1 MAASAGSI
9 FVDLLLNDSKYTQ
22 GWNRARNTTSRSS
35 SVITSAIARIGAV
48 AGTALSVQQIIQYS
62 DTFKQLESRL
72 SLVVSD
78 TTKLSGV
85 QQQLF
90 DIAQRTRQPLEGVY
104 NLYTRISQA
113 LPEQARAS
121 YDLLGVTESIN
132 QALAITGEGSAQA
145 ASAILQF
152 TQAVASGFQG
162 SGQEINAL
170 LDSAPRLAQALQ
182 RSFGDGQKSLK
193 ELSKE
198 GALDLDVILKA
209 LSGTGEEGR
218 KLREEFAKLPPTVGQ
233 ALTQVNNSFLTLVGT
248 SDLVRQGTDLIVL
261 GLQEVSKFI
270 DILAKDTNILE
281 TAFTGLLVKAIELY
295 ETWNEIAA
303 RNAQRTNLFGLRD
316 EDVAEYEQNAEKARK
331 AIERIRAE
339 YNKNR
344 GIDPNAP
351 ANNNAPQSFPG
362 AAFPKA
368 ADGKEAEKRQKELN
382 QLLERNREIITG
394 LDSAS
399 LKYEDTIRDLDKLLQ
414 AGAISQAQYNDAL
427 FRAFDEFEK
436 AGEAAKKFGV
446 DTEQFA
452 KRAAENIQ
460 DAFADFLFDPFQD
473 GLKGMAKGF
482 IDTVRRMIA
491 EAQAAKLAKALF
503 GELAGGEGDGLLGG
517 ALSGIGKAVEG
528 GLGKLFAGA
537 FATGGFIPPGQFGV
551 VGEGGG
557 MQHAE
562 LVMGGRS
569 GATVI
574 PQSKLGGGGNTYVID
589 ARGTD
594 ASVIRRVEQTVLA
607 LAGPGVIE
615 QRVNNASARGG
626 I

>member
-9 FVDLLLNDSKYTQ
+9 FVDLLLNDSKYNQ
-22 GWNRARNTTSRSS
+22 GWNRARNTTSRSTS
-35 SVITSAIARIGAV
+35 FITSSIARIGAV
-48 AGTALSVQQIIQYS
+48 AASALSVQQIIQYA

-72 SLVVSD
+72 GLVVSD
-78 TTKLSGV
+78 TTKLAGV

-170 LDSAPRLAQALQ
+170 LDSAPRLAIALQ

-193 ELSKE
+193 QLSKE
-198 GALDLDVILKA
+198 GSLDLDTILKA

-233 ALTQVNNSFLTLVGT
+233 ALTQLNNSFLMLIGNSTA
-248 SDLVRQGTDLIVL
+248 VREATDFLAISIQKL
-261 GLQEVSKFI
+261 AGFI
-270 DILAKDTNILE
+270 DDISKDTNVLE
-281 TAFTGLLVKAIELY
+281 TAMYGLLSVSLELY
-295 ETWNEIAA
+295 KTWNEFAA
-303 RNAQRTNLFGLRD
+303 RNAERTNFFGLRD
-316 EDVAEYEQNAEKARK
+316 DDVKEYEENVRK
-331 AIERIRAE
+331 AIEAQDRL
-339 YNKNR
+339 
-344 GIDPNAP
+344 GIELL
-351 ANNNAPQSFPG
+351 
-362 AAFPKA
+362 KR
-368 ADGKEAEKRQKELN
+368 KEANGINPSSSPETPLGLPKPPTVDPEAQKEIN
-382 QLLERNREIITG
+382 KLLERNREIITG

-414 AGAISQAQYNDAL
+414 AGAISQEQYNNAL

-436 AGEAAKKFGV
+436 AGEAADKFGV

-482 IDTVRRMIA
+482 VDTIRKMIA

-503 GELAGGEGDGLLGG
+503 GELAGGEGQGALGG
-517 ALSGIGKAVEG
+517 VLSGIGGAVKS
-528 GLGKLFAGA
+528 GLSSFFDGA
-537 FATGGFIPPGQFGV
+537 FATGGFINPGQFGV

-557 MQHAE
+557 WEHAE
-562 LVMGGRS
+562 VVMGGKS
-569 GATVI
+569 GATVV
-574 PQSKLGGGGNTYVID
+574 PTGKMGGGGNTYIID

-594 ASVIRRVEQTVLA
+594 ASVVRRLEQGLMA

-615 QRVNNASARGG
+615 QRVSNASARGA

>member
-9 FVDLLLNDSKYTQ
+9 FVDLLLNDSKYSQ

-78 TTKLSGV
+78 TTKLAGV

-182 RSFGDGQKSLK
+182 RSFGDGSKSLK
-193 ELSKE
+193 QLSQDGE
-198 GALDLDVILKA
+198 LDLDRILKA

-233 ALTQVNNSFLTLVGT
+233 ALTQVNNSFLNLVGT
-248 SDLVRQGTDLIVL
+248 SDLVREGTDLIVL

-270 DILAKDTNILE
+270 TSLAKDTNILE
-281 TAFTGLLVKAIELY
+281 TAFTGLLVKAIEIY

-339 YNKNR
+339 YNKDR
-344 GIDPNAP
+344 GIDPRAP
-351 ANNNAPQSFPG
+351 NVRPDTVSG
-362 AAFPKA
+362 GGLPKPENPE
-368 ADGKEAEKRQKELN
+368 EAKKRQKELN

-414 AGAISQAQYNDAL
+414 SGTISQEQYNNAL

-436 AGEAAKKFGV
+436 AGEAANKFGV

-460 DAFADFLFDPFQD
+460 DAFADFLFDPFQE

-503 GELAGGEGDGLLGG
+503 GELAGGEGGGLLGG

-537 FATGGFIPPGQFGV
+537 FATGGFIPPGQFGI

-557 MQHAE
+557 PQHAE

-574 PQSKLGGGGNTYVID
+574 PQSKLGSGGNTYVID

-594 ASVIRRVEQTVLA
+594 QSVVRRLEQSLLA

>member
-22 GWNRARNTTSRSS
+22 GWNRARNTTSRST
-35 SVITSAIARIGAV
+35 SVIASGIARIGAV
-48 AGTALSVQQIIQYS
+48 VGTALSAQQIIQYA
-62 DTFKQLESRL
+62 DTFKQLEGRL
-72 SLVVSD
+72 GLVVSD
-78 TTKLSGV
+78 TTKLAGV

-193 ELSKE
+193 ELAKNGE
-198 GALDLDVILKA
+198 LDLDTILKA

-218 KLREEFAKLPPTVGQ
+218 RLREEFARLPPTVGQ
-233 ALTQVNNSFLTLVGT
+233 ALTQVNNSLLTLVGT
-248 SDLVRQGTDLIVL
+248 STLVREGTDLIVA
-261 GLQEVSKFI
+261 GLQQVSRFI

-281 TAFTGLLVKAIELY
+281 TAMNGLVITAINLY
-295 ETWNEIAA
+295 EQWQRVAA
-303 RNAQRTNLFGLRD
+303 QVAESTNFFGLRD
-316 EDVAEYEQNAEKARK
+316 EDVAEYEANVQK
-331 AIERIRAE
+331 AIDAQKRLRKEFWDS
-339 YNKNR
+339 R
-344 GIDPNAP
+344 GGEPTANDNNMP
-351 ANNNAPQSFPG
+351 AQTFPG
-362 AAFPKA
+362 GGLPTVN
-368 ADGKEAEKRQKELN
+368 DGTAEKRQKEIN

-399 LKYEDTIRDLDKLLQ
+399 LKYEDTIRDLDKLLE
-414 AGAISQAQYNDAL
+414 AGAISQEQYNNAL

-436 AGEAAKKFGV
+436 AGEAAEKFGV

-460 DAFADFLFDPFQD
+460 DAFADFLFDPFDQ

-482 IDTVRRMIA
+482 VDTIRKMIA

-517 ALSGIGKAVEG
+517 VLGGIGKAVEG
-528 GLGKLFAGA
+528 GLGKVFGGF
-537 FATGGFIPPGQFGV
+537 FATGGVIEPGQFGI

-557 MQHAE
+557 WQHAE
-562 LVMGGRS
+562 VVMGGKS

-574 PQSKLGGGGNTYVID
+574 PNKGFGGGGNTYNID
-589 ARGTD
+589 ARGAD
-594 ASVIRRVEQTVLA
+594 QSAVRRLEQSLLA